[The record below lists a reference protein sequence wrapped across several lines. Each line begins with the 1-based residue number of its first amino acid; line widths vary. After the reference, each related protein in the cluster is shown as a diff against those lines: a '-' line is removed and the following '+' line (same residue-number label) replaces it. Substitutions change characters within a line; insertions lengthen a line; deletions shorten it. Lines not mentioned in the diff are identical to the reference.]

1 MAAVLSSGIGPL
13 MVAAVGLAVLARR
26 GWRAALLHTA
36 PPAVVYGVWVLV
48 THPRDAEFGR
58 PPAVEVW
65 NWIREGQVG
74 TVEALGHFWI
84 VGVLL
89 GLLLVVGLV
98 VLVTST
104 SVEELRH
111 RGAVPLALLVC
122 GPLFFAL
129 TAQGRWYFGAQV
141 ARSSRY
147 LYIGAVLLLPA
158 LALAGDSLARRWRP
172 VTGLVVLVL
181 LVGVPGN
188 FREFGSSIFN
198 EGFFREQREVA
209 LGVPRTAEAE
219 QVPEWVR
226 PLPDQYNGEDLTIGW
241 LLEARDAGRLPVPGD
256 MNPRNVAT
264 FPIRVGLAFVDE
276 PPVEDGCRTQ
286 TAPLD
291 LSLVEGD
298 RLAIRTS
305 VNVATVADG
314 KPTSRPVR
322 FDPRPSGA
330 LSVEVSAL
338 DVRFT
343 PVVPGG
349 AFTVCY

>member
-1 MAAVLSSGIGPL
+1 MAEAIEARLEEIAARHAQVQAQMSTPQAATDPEQRRDLGKAFAELDEIVRPYRVYQEEMRQAAEARELASTEADTDMAA
-13 MVAAVGLAVLARR
+13 
-26 GWRAALLHTA
+26 
-36 PPAVVYGVWVLV
+36 
-48 THPRDAEFGR
+48 
-58 PPAVEVW
+58 
-65 NWIREGQVG
+65 
-74 TVEALGHFWI
+74 
-84 VGVLL
+84 
-89 GLLLVVGLV
+89 
-98 VLVTST
+98 
-104 SVEELRH
+104 
-111 RGAVPLALLVC
+111 
-122 GPLFFAL
+122 
-129 TAQGRWYFGAQV
+129 
-141 ARSSRY
+141 Y
-147 LYIGAVLLLPA
+147 L
-158 LALAGDSLARRWRP
+158 
-172 VTGLVVLVL
+172 
-181 LVGVPGN
+181 
-188 FREFGSSIFN
+188 
-198 EGFFREQREVA
+198 
-209 LGVPRTAEAE
+209 TAEAE